1 MQKKDSMQQKEAT
14 IYDVAKEA
22 GVSAATVSRV
32 LNDPSK
38 VNSEKRD
45 SVMAAIDALHF
56 VPKAAAVANARQSYR
71 KIAIIAP
78 FFTEPSFMQR
88 LRGISRIISGH
99 HYELVIYTIE
109 SQEELE
115 EYIDMISSSR
125 RVDALIVLCLTLR
138 PAALSRLRNCG
149 IPVCFVESDVEGF
162 DCVVIENELGGKL
175 AAQNFYDMGCR
186 KPGFIGEAS
195 NKSYAVPATEDRLR
209 GYTEFFRKKHIPIR
223 PDHIWLGE
231 FTEKKIDEGISDFL
245 NQEDLPDCIFT
256 SSDLIAV
263 RLIKIAAV
271 HTIRIP
277 EDIQVTGFDDLDITE
292 HLNLSTVSQNLD
304 DSGKTAAELVLARL
318 ADPSRDP
325 RKVHIGLKVINRSTT
340 GSITGSK

>member
-1 MQKKDSMQQKEAT
+1 MQQKEAT

-99 HYELVIYTIE
+99 HYELIIYAIE

-115 EYIDMISSSR
+115 EYVDMLASSR
-125 RVDALIVLCLTLR
+125 RVDALIVLCLKLR
-138 PAALSRLRNCG
+138 PSTLTKLKNSG
-149 IPVCFVESDVEGF
+149 MPVCFVESDEEGF
-162 DCVVIENELGGKL
+162 DSVVIEN
-175 AAQNFYDMGCR
+175 
-186 KPGFIGEAS
+186 
-195 NKSYAVPATEDRLR
+195 
-209 GYTEFFRKKHIPIR
+209 
-223 PDHIWLGE
+223 
-231 FTEKKIDEGISDFL
+231 
-245 NQEDLPDCIFT
+245 
-256 SSDLIAV
+256 
-263 RLIKIAAV
+263 
-271 HTIRIP
+271 
-277 EDIQVTGFDDLDITE
+277 
-292 HLNLSTVSQNLD
+292 
-304 DSGKTAAELVLARL
+304 
-318 ADPSRDP
+318 
-325 RKVHIGLKVINRSTT
+325 
-340 GSITGSK
+340 